1 MVIKR
6 VPIARGSNIHEVA
19 TSLEPHRLRQQPR
32 ESYST
37 HTRHF
42 DYLFVC
48 RYDMQIFQ
56 PMPDWQQFDLDA
68 RINFASQC
76 EPKYWFK
83 YACVQDTLMALP
95 ARFIPAINRSMG
107 YQFPRSHSSRCCFH
121 RACVDRFAAVEAIQP
136 LNYGL
141 SDIEGSFGLTDSVD
155 GSSFISERKGDLPE
169 LECRLRALPDVL
181 EELGVERIGLMKI
194 NIEGGEYD
202 LLQSMAD
209 RDLFGRVDS
218 LQIQFHDFAEDAVR
232 RREAIQ
238 DALSRTHECTWCY
251 DFVWEYW
258 KRSSP
263 TS

>member
-1 MVIKR
+1 MVASDQLPAVPRSLLRKLRNRLVGFYKR
-6 VPIARGSNIHEVA
+6 VVLKDRFSIEVRRWFRDRGDDTLRLDYPDLGPDSIVFDVGGYRGDFAALIHERYGCRVFVF
-19 TSLEPHRLRQQPR
+19 EPH
-32 ESYST
+32 
-37 HTRHF
+37 
-42 DYLFVC
+42 
-48 RYDMQIFQ
+48 
-56 PMPDWQQFDLDA
+56 
-68 RINFASQC
+68 
-76 EPKYWFK
+76 
-83 YACVQDTLMALP
+83 P
-95 ARFIPAINRSMG
+95 A
-107 YQFPRSHSSRCCFH
+107 FH

-251 DFVWEYW
+251 DFVWENW
-258 KRSSP
+258 KRLCSVAG
-263 TS
+263 TA